1 MKSLNNIIENFF
13 SNVGAKPMTLR
24 EFICKLLDFET
35 SSEYEKYINVITDD
49 RLVDDLLDWM
59 LEDDFDESRK
69 IKGVSIRKFLLN
81 NIDKPILINTYIVD
95 GIAPRMSNMPKPQ
108 HLRGR
113 YKYNLTVDGEE
124 FVWFRYDLYPW
135 IPNKPKKI

>member
-24 EFICKLLDFET
+24 EFMCKLLDDET
-35 SSEYEKYINVITDD
+35 ISKSEKYTNNITDA
-49 RLVDDLLDWM
+49 RLIADFLDWM
-59 LEDDFDESRK
+59 LDDDFDNSRI
-69 IKGVSIRKFLLN
+69 IKGVNIRKFLLN
-81 NIDKPILINTYIVD
+81 NINKPILITADIVD
-95 GIAPRMSNMPKPQ
+95 GVAPRMSNMQKTS
-108 HLRGR
+108 R
-113 YKYNLTVDGEE
+113 YRYNLTVDGEE

>member
-13 SNVGAKPMTLR
+13 SNVGVKPMTLR
-24 EFICKLLDFET
+24 EFVGKLLDYET
-35 SSEYEKYINVITDD
+35 VSKSEEYTNNITDD
-49 RLVDDLLDWM
+49 RLVEDFLDWM
-59 LEDDFDESRK
+59 LDDDFNRSRK
-69 IKGVSIRKFLLN
+69 IKGVKIRNFLLN
-81 NIDKPILINTYIVD
+81 NINKPILIAADIVD
-95 GIAPRMSNMPKPQ
+95 GVAPRMSNMSKSK
-108 HLRGR
+108 R

>member
-24 EFICKLLDFET
+24 EFMEKLLDYET
-35 SSEYEKYINVITDD
+35 FTYAEKSDKNFTDA
-49 RLVDDLLDWM
+49 RLIADFLDWM
-59 LEDDFDESRK
+59 LDDDFDSSRK
-69 IKGVSIRKFLLN
+69 IKGVNIRKFLLN
-81 NIDKPILINTYIVD
+81 NINKPILITADIVD
-95 GIAPRMSNMPKPQ
+95 DPSIIHKPA

-113 YKYNLTVDGEE
+113 YVYNLNVDGEE
-124 FVWFRYDLYPW
+124 FVWFRYDPYPW

>member
-24 EFICKLLDFET
+24 EFVGKLLDYET
-35 SSEYEKYINVITDD
+35 VSKSEEYTNNITDD
-49 RLVDDLLDWM
+49 RLVEDFLDWM
-59 LEDDFDESRK
+59 LDDDFNRSRK
-69 IKGVSIRKFLLN
+69 IKGVKIRNFLLN
-81 NIDKPILINTYIVD
+81 NINKPILIAADIVD
-95 GIAPRMSNMPKPQ
+95 GVAPRMSNMPKSK
-108 HLRGR
+108 R

>member
-24 EFICKLLDFET
+24 EFVGKLLDYET
-35 SSEYEKYINVITDD
+35 VSKSEEYTNNITDD
-49 RLVDDLLDWM
+49 RLVEDFLDWM
-59 LEDDFDESRK
+59 LDDDFNRSRK
-69 IKGVSIRKFLLN
+69 IKGVKIRNFLLN
-81 NIDKPILINTYIVD
+81 NINKPILITADIVD
-95 GIAPRMSNMPKPQ
+95 GVAPRMSNMPKSK
-108 HLRGR
+108 R
-113 YKYNLTVDGEE
+113 YKYNLTVDREE

>member
-24 EFICKLLDFET
+24 EFVGKLLDYET
-35 SSEYEKYINVITDD
+35 VSKSEEYTNNITDD
-49 RLVDDLLDWM
+49 RLVEDFLDWM
-59 LEDDFDESRK
+59 LDDDFNRSRK
-69 IKGVSIRKFLLN
+69 IKGVKIRNFLLN
-81 NIDKPILINTYIVD
+81 NINKPILITADIVD
-95 GIAPRMSNMPKPQ
+95 GVAPRMSNMPKSK
-108 HLRGR
+108 R